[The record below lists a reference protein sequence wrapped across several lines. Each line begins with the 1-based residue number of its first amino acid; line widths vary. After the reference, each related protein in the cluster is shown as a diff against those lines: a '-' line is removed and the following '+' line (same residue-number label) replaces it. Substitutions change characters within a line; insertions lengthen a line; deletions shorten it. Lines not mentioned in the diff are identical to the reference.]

1 MPILQVSR
9 ITHRKGL
16 NSDLPSP
23 LAPAELGWAIDERRL
38 YIGNGTLADGA
49 PVVGNTEIL
58 TEFSDLLAYT
68 TAYTYQG
75 AAAGYVVQTGV
86 STVSPVTRSIQARL
100 DDIVVVK
107 QFGATGDG
115 VTDDTDAINRAL
127 FQLYCRQTNSQI
139 RRALYFPAGTY
150 KVSNTLL
157 IPPYARIYGD
167 GANSSIIRFSVST
180 WSANTAFAEGVLVS
194 NAGSYYR
201 SVAAVPATG
210 IAITDTAYWDLLA
223 DAEFPAYVAR
233 TTDSQQR
240 NPQQGQTL
248 GDGGATRPRDVELA
262 DIALE
267 TAFAG
272 DGSTIFHDVCLFEQ
286 LQRGRCDRVNFL
298 GSLTTAEANADTEAL
313 AGVRFANTAAV
324 PCQNITLDGCRMQ
337 GLTYGIYAD
346 CLVEGFTVSNGWF
359 DTLYQGVVME
369 PNATAALGEPTGL
382 RIMHNMFDNIYAQGI
397 VIDSCGL
404 NASGYN
410 TFYDVGNHFN
420 GVANPATAIID
431 INEANNVSIGDLFA
445 RQDWPNGDSVTSNL
459 IDTGSKTFATQPGLG
474 YIPNLRLRISNGPSD
489 YMDGIVSTYNNATGA
504 LQFTSESISG
514 SGTYTEWSIEPRDI
528 YPRIKLWNTT
538 SESVPASLGF
548 TGSSKISLGTYTRQT
563 GQQQTLQDGVV
574 QTTLFSVDTTLARQ
588 DGGYLSFKMDYT
600 ISRLTAGANATRIGT
615 LTVVAGGDDSAGDGL
630 VYTDDYTENEQTDVF
645 LAVSES
651 SDIITVQY
659 TAEAT
664 GYAGTIYY
672 SIANFA

>member
-1 MPILQVSR
+1 VPILQVSR

-38 YIGNGTLADGA
+38 YIGNGTLNDGA

-75 AAAGYVVQTGV
+75 TAAGYTVQTGV

-127 FQLYCRQTNSQI
+127 FQLYCRQSNSQV

-150 KVSNTLL
+150 KVSNTIL

-167 GANSSIIRFSVST
+167 GANSSIIRFSVSV
-180 WSANTAFAEGVLVS
+180 WAANTAYAEGVLVS

-233 TTDSQQR
+233 TSDSQQR
-240 NPQQGQTL
+240 NPQLGQIL
-248 GDGGATRPRDVELA
+248 GDGGATLPRDVELA
-262 DIALE
+262 DIMLE
-267 TAFAG
+267 TAFSG

-286 LQRGRCDRVNFL
+286 LQRARCDRVNFV
-298 GSLTTAEANADTEAL
+298 GALTTAEANADTEAL

-324 PCQNITLDGCRMQ
+324 ACKNITLDGCRMQ

-359 DTLYQGVVME
+359 DILYQGVVME
-369 PNATAALGEPTGL
+369 PNATAALGEPTGM
-382 RIMHNMFDNIYAQGI
+382 RIMHNMFDNIYDRGI
-397 VIDSCGL
+397 LIDSCGL

-410 TFYDVGNHFN
+410 SFYDVGNHFN
-420 GVANPATAIID
+420 GSASPATPIID
-431 INEANNVSIGDLFA
+431 INEANNVSIGDLFERTTA
-445 RQDWPNGDSVTSNL
+445 QEL
-459 IDTGSKTFATQPGLG
+459 TG
-474 YIPNLRLRISNGPSD
+474 
-489 YMDGIVSTYNNATGA
+489 
-504 LQFTSESISG
+504 
-514 SGTYTEWSIEPRDI
+514 
-528 YPRIKLWNTT
+528 YPRIKLWNAT
-538 SESVPASLGF
+538 STSVPASFGF
-548 TGSSKISLGTYTRQT
+548 TGSTQMALGTYARDA
-563 GQQQTLQDGVV
+563 GQQLELDGNQTDA
-574 QTTLFSVDTTLARQ
+574 TLFTVDTSITRANGGFRTL
-588 DGGYLSFKMDYT
+588 SVDYT
-600 ISRLTAGANATRIGT
+600 IYREIAGLDVYRKGRMTVIAGDADDSSVAVVSFEDDFTESADTGILIGVTESGSTLTFAYSSTAGNA
-615 LTVVAGGDDSAGDGL
+615 AD
-630 VYTDDYTENEQTDVF
+630 F
-645 LAVSES
+645 
-651 SDIITVQY
+651 
-659 TAEAT
+659 
-664 GYAGTIYY
+664 YY
-672 SIANFA
+672 SLTHLA

>member
-86 STVSPVTRSIQARL
+86 STVSPVTRSIQTRL

-127 FQLYCRQTNSQI
+127 FQLYCRQANSQI

-150 KVSNTLL
+150 KVSNTIL

-180 WSANTAFAEGVLVS
+180 WSANTAYAEGVLVS

-210 IAITDTAYWDLLA
+210 IAITDTAYWDLQA

-240 NPQQGQTL
+240 NPQQGQTI

-272 DGSTIFHDVCLFEQ
+272 DGSTIFHDVCLLDQ

-369 PNATAALGEPTGL
+369 PNATAALGEPTGM
-382 RIMHNMFDNIYAQGI
+382 RIMHNMFDNIFDRGI
-397 VIDSCGL
+397 LIDSCTL

-420 GVANPATAIID
+420 GVANPATPIID

-445 RQDWPNGDSVTSNL
+445 RQDWPNGDSVTSNS
-459 IDTGSKTFATQPGLG
+459 IGTGSKTFVTQPGLG

-514 SGTYTEWSIEPRDI
+514 SGTYTEWSIEPRDR
-528 YPRIKLWNTT
+528 YPRIKLWNATTT
-538 SESVPASLGF
+538 SVPVSFGF
-548 TGSSKISLGTYTRQT
+548 TGSSQMALGTYARDA
-563 GQQQTLQDGVV
+563 GQQLELDGGETD
-574 QTTLFSVDTTLARQ
+574 TTLFTVDTSITRANGGFRTL
-588 DGGYLSFKMDYT
+588 GVDYT
-600 ISRLTAGANATRIGT
+600 IYREIAGLDVYRKGRMTVIAGDADDSSVAVVSFEDDFTENADTGIQINVVESGSTLTFAYSSTAGNA
-615 LTVVAGGDDSAGDGL
+615 AD
-630 VYTDDYTENEQTDVF
+630 F
-645 LAVSES
+645 
-651 SDIITVQY
+651 
-659 TAEAT
+659 
-664 GYAGTIYY
+664 YY
-672 SIANFA
+672 SLTHLA